1 VRRLNGF
8 NRIGD
13 RTTILGFP
21 DFLGKK
27 VRMVEHKEGIAISLC
42 EREDDYSCVYLS
54 EDVFSKPVVFEFL
67 EKNNVFAAQFIKDP
81 TGAYIQIPR

>member
-1 VRRLNGF
+1 MNGF

-13 RTTILGFP
+13 RTMIYGFP

-27 VRMVEHKEGIAISLC
+27 VRIVEHKEGIAISLC
-42 EREDDYSCVYLS
+42 EHDDDYGCVYLS

-67 EKNNVFAAQFIKDP
+67 EKNNVFAAQFIKDT
-81 TGAYIQIPR
+81 TGAYIQVPR